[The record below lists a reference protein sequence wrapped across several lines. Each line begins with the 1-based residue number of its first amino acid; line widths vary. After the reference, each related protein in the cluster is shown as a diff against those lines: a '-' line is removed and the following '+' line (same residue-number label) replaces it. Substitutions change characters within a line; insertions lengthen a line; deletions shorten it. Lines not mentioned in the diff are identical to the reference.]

1 MSPLRGLRRV
11 LGRLATRRRPLAPVS
26 RTSRGA
32 PRLIRREDGESRCV
46 ACVLCAG
53 ACPSRCIVVEAG
65 PPPGG
70 DGIDQRARVPR
81 RFELDLGRCLLCGL
95 CEAAC
100 PEAAISLSGPTLLP
114 SAPNAEDMQ
123 LDLDALLATA

>member
-1 MSPLRGLRRV
+1 M
-11 LGRLATRRRPLAPVS
+11 
-26 RTSRGA
+26 
-32 PRLIRREDGESRCV
+32 
-46 ACVLCAG
+46 
-53 ACPSRCIVVEAG
+53 
-65 PPPGG
+65 
-70 DGIDQRARVPR
+70 PR